1 MAEIDTTATDHI
13 SAPAPIATPTELVV
27 ILNPYNLDFS
37 EFVGSRAMLEA
48 EGIIPDDT
56 KWPDGYYDEK
66 WQDERFYY
74 CLRRQRPK
82 GAKGPRRAFLNC
94 DWWCLRWELIN
105 APRHEERNILLKTQE
120 LKDALY
126 KKSAKGQAEF
136 DKRWKSYF
144 ESKKDEKFQEF
155 KLLVPGLVRPPR
167 SRPRKQAE
175 SSIK

>member
-13 SAPAPIATPTELVV
+13 SAPAPIATPTELIV
-27 ILNPYNLDFS
+27 ILNPYNQNLS
-37 EFVGSRAMLEA
+37 EFVGSRAMLEG
-48 EGIIPDDT
+48 EGIIPNGT
-56 KWPDGYYDEK
+56 KWPEGYDAIY
-66 WQDERFYY
+66 WQDERFCY
-74 CLRRQRPK
+74 CLCRQRPK

-105 APRHEERNILLKTQE
+105 KPCDEERNIMLKTQE

-136 DKRWKSYF
+136 DKRWKDYF
-144 ESKKDEKFQEF
+144 ESAKDEKFQEF

-167 SRPRKQAE
+167 SRPCKQAE